1 MSYLPDINFQAIFF
15 DMDGLLVDTEP
26 YWLETERELMAEF
39 NVDWKTE
46 DQLFCLGGPMSKVGK
61 YMSDLALG
69 RENPEW
75 FVSQLIERIA
85 LKFSSISLMPGVG
98 QLLEEVHKN
107 SLPAA
112 LVSASPRRLVNAVLE
127 SIPNAPF
134 STTISADDVER
145 GKPHP
150 DPYLKAADFL
160 GVDITRS
167 LVIEDSPTGVT
178 AARASGA
185 WVIAVPHIAPINPAP
200 RSAIV
205 ETLAGHTLSSLWSA
219 LN

>member
-1 MSYLPDINFQAIFF
+1 MSYSPDINFQAIFF

-85 LKFSSISLMPGVG
+85 VKFSSISLMPGVG
-98 QLLEEVHKN
+98 QLLEEVQKN

-134 STTISADDVER
+134 LTTISADDVER

-150 DPYLKAADFL
+150 DPYLKAADL
-160 GVDITRS
+160 LSVDITRS

-205 ETLAGHTLSSLWSA
+205 ETLAGHTLGSLWSA